1 MVSGM
6 AASGPDPKLG
16 EVLRQER
23 ERQNRSQEALAHDA
37 GLTTIAVG
45 NLERGD
51 SDPHWSTVR
60 AIVAALG
67 LSYKELGSRL
77 DKQR

>member
-1 MVSGM
+1 M

-16 EVLRQER
+16 EILRQER
-23 ERQNRSQEALAHDA
+23 ESQNRSQESLAHDA

-60 AIVAALG
+60 AIVDALG
-67 LSYKELGSRL
+67 LSYQELGRRL
-77 DKQR
+77 DKQG

>member
-1 MVSGM
+1 M
-6 AASGPDPKLG
+6 AASGPDPALG
-16 EVLRQER
+16 DVLRQER
-23 ERQNRSQEALAHDA
+23 ERQERSQESLAHDA

-60 AIVAALG
+60 AIVKALG
-67 LSYKELGSRL
+67 LSHQELGRRL
-77 DKQR
+77 DKRH

>member
-1 MVSGM
+1 M

-16 EVLRQER
+16 EILRHER
-23 ERQNRSQEALAHDA
+23 ESQDRSQESLAHDA

-60 AIVAALG
+60 AIVDALG
-67 LSYKELGSRL
+67 ITYQELGRRL